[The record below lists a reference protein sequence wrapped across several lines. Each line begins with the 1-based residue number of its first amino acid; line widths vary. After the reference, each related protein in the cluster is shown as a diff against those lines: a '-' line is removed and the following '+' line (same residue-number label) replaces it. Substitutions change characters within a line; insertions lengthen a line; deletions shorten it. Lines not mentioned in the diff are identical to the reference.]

1 MPRGIKNNP
10 WRLINKCL
18 ICGAPMR
25 FVKSDRADAKQ
36 YDGAKVCDKNHS
48 RFAVIGR
55 YSALGVWGMSFHL
68 PESRHE
74 R

>member
-1 MPRGIKNNP
+1 
-10 WRLINKCL
+10 
-18 ICGAPMR
+18 MR